1 MKTKSSKHLF
11 QKRLKK
17 KSFAKVYHEIE
28 FLTYIGLTIAQYRDK
43 AGLTQGQL
51 AKKLKT
57 TQSVIS
63 RIENGN
69 QNLSVT
75 MLAKIA
81 QVLKCELMVKLKPS
95 KFSA

>member
-1 MKTKSSKHLF
+1 MKTKSTKNLF
-11 QKRLKK
+11 KKRLKK
-17 KSFAKVYHEIE
+17 KSFAKAYQEVE
-28 FLTYIGLTIAQYRDK
+28 FLTHIGLTIAKYRDK

-81 QVLKCELMVKLKPS
+81 QVLRCELFVKLKPTQMV
-95 KFSA
+95 A